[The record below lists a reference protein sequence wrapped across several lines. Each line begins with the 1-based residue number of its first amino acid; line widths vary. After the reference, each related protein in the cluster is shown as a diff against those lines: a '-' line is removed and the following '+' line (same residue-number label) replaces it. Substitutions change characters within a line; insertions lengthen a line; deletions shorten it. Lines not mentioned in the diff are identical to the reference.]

1 MTQCMCS
8 ERPSEPE
15 GRPNEWRTL
24 LAHLPKLGGK
34 PASFLEVMKIL
45 NNWENI
51 HSLAG
56 GPQRNSVSLISVFEL
71 KRGLGV
77 GSFHLTKYFSLLEK
91 PVPLYQFVTQILN
104 FSSYTIIDIFQ
115 EYPMVLKIDNHQ
127 QEAVILPF
135 INFPQSLSV
144 LYVVLLMTIDY
155 NNYDL
160 NNG

>member
-15 GRPNEWRTL
+15 GRPNGWRTL

-71 KRGLGV
+71 ERGLGV
-77 GSFHLTKYFSLLEK
+77 GSFHLTKHSSLLEK

-115 EYPMVLKIDNHQ
+115 EYPKVLKIIINKRQ
-127 QEAVILPF
+127 LFFLSLIFLNPYPF
-135 INFPQSLSV
+135 CM
-144 LYVVLLMTIDY
+144 LYY
-155 NNYDL
+155 
-160 NNG
+160 